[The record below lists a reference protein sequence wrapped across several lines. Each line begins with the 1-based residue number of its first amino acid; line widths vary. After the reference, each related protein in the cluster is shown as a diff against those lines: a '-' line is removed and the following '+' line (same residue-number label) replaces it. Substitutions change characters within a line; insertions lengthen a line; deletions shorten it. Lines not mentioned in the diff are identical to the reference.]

1 MTVDEEF
8 LEKWEER
15 RKKGKKNYFLKGTAV
30 GTVII
35 LILLILKDFAVH
47 QLVFSVAELGNL
59 VFKNIFISAI
69 LAGFAAIQ
77 SWEWQE
83 RKYKKMKGKK

>member
-1 MTVDEEF
+1 LTVDEKF
-8 LEKWEER
+8 LVKWENR
-15 RKKGKKNYFLKGTAV
+15 RKQGKKNYFLKGTAV
-30 GTVII
+30 GTIII

-47 QLVFSVAELGNL
+47 DLIFTWNEIGNL
-59 VFKNIFISAI
+59 IFKNIFISAI

-83 RKYKKMKGKK
+83 RKYKNMKGEK

>member
-1 MTVDEEF
+1 MTIDEQF

-15 RKKGKKNYFLKGTAV
+15 RKEGKKIYFLKGTAV

-35 LILLILKDFAVH
+35 LILKDFAVH
-47 QLVFSVAELGNL
+47 QIVFSISELVNL
-59 VFKNIFISAI
+59 IFKNIFISVI
-69 LAGFAAIQ
+69 IAGFAAIQ

-83 RKYKKMKGKK
+83 RKYKNMKGKK

>member
-1 MTVDEEF
+1 MTVDEKF

-47 QLVFSVAELGNL
+47 PIVFSVAELGNL
-59 VFKNIFISAI
+59 IFKNIFISAI

-83 RKYKKMKGKK
+83 RKYKNMKGKK

>member
-1 MTVDEEF
+1 MTIDEQF

-15 RKKGKKNYFLKGTAV
+15 RKQGKKNYFLKGTAV

-47 QLVFSVAELGNL
+47 QIVFSLSELGNL
-59 VFKNIFISAI
+59 IFKNIFISAI
-69 LAGFAAIQ
+69 IAGFAAIQ

-83 RKYKKMKGKK
+83 RKYRNMKGKK

>member
-15 RKKGKKNYFLKGTAV
+15 RKQGKKSYFLKGTAV

-47 QLVFSVAELGNL
+47 QIVFSISELVNL
-59 VFKNIFISAI
+59 IFKNIFISVI
-69 LAGFAAIQ
+69 IAGFAAIQ

-83 RKYKKMKGKK
+83 RKYKNMKGKK

>member
-1 MTVDEEF
+1 LTVDEQF
-8 LEKWEER
+8 LKKWEER
-15 RKKGKKNYFLKGTAV
+15 RKQSKKTYFLKGTAV

-47 QLVFSVAELGNL
+47 QIVFSVPELGNL
-59 VFKNIFISAI
+59 IFKNIFISAI

-83 RKYKKMKGKK
+83 KKYRNMKGKK

>member
-1 MTVDEEF
+1 MTVDEKF

-15 RKKGKKNYFLKGTAV
+15 RKKGKKSYFLKGTAV
-30 GTVII
+30 GTIII

-47 QLVFSVAELGNL
+47 QIVFSVAELGNL
-59 VFKNIFISAI
+59 IFKNIFISAI

-83 RKYKKMKGKK
+83 RKYKNMKGKK

>member
-1 MTVDEEF
+1 MTIDEQF

-15 RKKGKKNYFLKGTAV
+15 RKEGKKIYFLKGTAV

-35 LILLILKDFAVH
+35 LILLILKDFALH
-47 QLVFSVAELGNL
+47 QLVFSMPELGNL
-59 VFKNIFISAI
+59 IFKNIFISAI

-83 RKYKKMKGKK
+83 KKYKNMKGKK